1 MYLRTI
7 LQKKEDELVSK
18 VYQAQKIFPIKDD
31 FVNQIKEDMDEIGLD
46 LDDDTIKNMK
56 KATLKNLVNDKIRE
70 ASHSYLVIKKEG
82 CSKLVNLPSSFSFKE
97 YLSTRLS
104 TSEKQ
109 LLFKLRTHMIQV
121 KCNYPSMFKDD
132 LLCRLCDSNSDESPV
147 LVLLHFPIWTM

>member
-1 MYLRTI
+1 
-7 LQKKEDELVSK
+7 
-18 VYQAQKIFPIKDD
+18 
-31 FVNQIKEDMDEIGLD
+31 
-46 LDDDTIKNMK
+46 MK
-56 KATLKNLVNDKIRE
+56 KATFKNLVNDKIRE

-132 LLCRLCDSNSDESPV
+132 LLCRLCDSNSDESQEHIFSCPSLATLSNMDNV
-147 LVLLHFPIWTM
+147 KYMDIFNENLDKQITAVKHWNILLKNRTIKMEEKKLLFGEASYT